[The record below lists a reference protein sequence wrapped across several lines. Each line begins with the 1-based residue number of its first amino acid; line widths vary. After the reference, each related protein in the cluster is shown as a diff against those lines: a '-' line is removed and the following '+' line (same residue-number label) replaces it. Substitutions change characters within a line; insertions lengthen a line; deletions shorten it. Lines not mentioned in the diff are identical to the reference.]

1 MIIHKTILS
10 FRPIMLFCFLGFF
23 FLQKGYAQRPRFY
36 PQTHEIGVRIANI
49 QTAPSLSEF
58 EPSDGKSIDFANGIQ
73 YKFHWD
79 LFHVFRLSLGRQES
93 TYETTNPVSDP
104 DMFRAKVE
112 HTNFALGYEGNLP
125 LGSMTLFA
133 GAEGV
138 YSRQSLILSTVFSG
152 TNETFWQETQDSGN
166 WGANVFG
173 GMRIFLTQ
181 HVSTT
186 LEAYAT
192 YLDQNPD
199 SEQFIHDLYREVTS
213 NNWNVGLNLYLN
225 VHFVKLKKRC
235 ACGG

>member
-1 MIIHKTILS
+1 MNICKAPIIRSFLILCCLS
-10 FRPIMLFCFLGFF
+10 FFLPQHGS
-23 FLQKGYAQRPRFY
+23 AQRPRFY

-49 QTAPSLSEF
+49 QIAPSLIEF
-58 EPSDGKSIDFANGIQ
+58 EPSGGESIELANGIQ

-93 TYETTNPVSDP
+93 IYETSNPVSDP
-104 DMFRAKVE
+104 DMFRTQVE
-112 HTNFALGYEGNLP
+112 NTHIALGYEGNLP

-138 YSRQSLILSTVFSG
+138 YSRQSLILSTVFSS

-166 WGANVFG
+166 WGGNVFG
-173 GMRIFLTQ
+173 GMRIFFTQ

-199 SEQFIHDLYREVTS
+199 SEQFLNDLHREVAS

-225 VHFVKLKKRC
+225 IHFVKLKKRC